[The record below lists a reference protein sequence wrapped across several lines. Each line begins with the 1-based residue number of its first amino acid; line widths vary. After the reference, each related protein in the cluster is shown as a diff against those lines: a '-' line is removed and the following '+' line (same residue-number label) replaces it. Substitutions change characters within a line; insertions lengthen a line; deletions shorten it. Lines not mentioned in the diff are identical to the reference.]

1 MNNLKK
7 LVMIFTIGLMA
18 ITANAQSEKDNEIIK
33 DAEGAKE
40 TLLQGNPKLKD
51 FFDKSAGY
59 VIFPNVGKGGFIVG
73 GASGNGVL
81 YKKGG
86 NKLGMA
92 SLKKV
97 NIGLQAGGEAIIEVI
112 FFEST
117 TELENFQ
124 KGKFQFD
131 AQASATALKSGE
143 SFNAKYANGVAAF
156 TQTKG
161 GLMAD
166 ASVGGQKFK
175 FKAFK

>member
-7 LVMIFTIGLMA
+7 LVMVFTIGLMA
-18 ITANAQSEKDNEIIK
+18 CTVSAQSDKDQEIIK
-33 DAEGAKE
+33 DAEMAKQ
-40 TLLQGNPKLKD
+40 TLLDGNEALKD
-51 FFDKSAGY
+51 FFNKAAGY

-73 GASGNGVL
+73 GASGNGVV
-81 YKKGG
+81 YEKGG
-86 NKLGMA
+86 AKVGMA

-112 FFEST
+112 FFET
-117 TELENFQ
+117 NTELDEFK
-124 KGKFQFD
+124 KGKFKFD
-131 AQASATALKSGE
+131 AGASATAIKSGE
-143 SFNAKYANGVAAF
+143 SFNAKYSEGVAVF

-175 FKAFK
+175 FKPFK